1 MSSLCHLLLVEPDYS
16 LAEAAVELFG
26 AHGVI
31 VTVAPDARSAIDFAS
46 QVQFDCVL
54 IDVELWEGVDG
65 VELARRI
72 SRQFPNAR
80 IALSAGLDSTR
91 VLPQDIPVFRKPYRF
106 DDVVAAF
113 CGNHAAQG

>member
-1 MSSLCHLLLVEPDYS
+1 MNSLCHLLLVEPDYS

-31 VTVAPDARSAIDFAS
+31 VSVAPDSHSAIDFVS

-54 IDVELWEGVDG
+54 IDVELWEGADG

-72 SRQFPNAR
+72 SRQFPKAR
-80 IALSAGLDSTR
+80 IALSAALDSTR
-91 VLPQDIPVFRKPYRF
+91 AIPSDIPAFQKPYRF
-106 DDVVAAF
+106 DAVLAAF
-113 CGNHAAQG
+113 CGNYAA